1 MPDNTPVTSGSNAG
15 NGRTPA
21 KTRFR
26 DRGRFGQ
33 ALVTTLVLLAV
44 LWAVQVVNWASGN
57 RLVSLGIHPLDFSRF
72 WGILPAPF
80 IHVDFPHL
88 IANTPAVAV
97 LLFLVALSGQK
108 AVWASTAVTTV
119 VAGLGVFF
127 LGGENTVHVGASILI
142 YGWAVF
148 LAVRGFF
155 TRRIAEI
162 LLGLVV
168 IVLYAGLF
176 WGILPNQAGVSWQGH
191 LFGGVGGAVT
201 AWAAGRPAVKERRR
215 LGPGGTTPAVK

>member
-1 MPDNTPVTSGSNAG
+1 MTGTTPATSATSG
-15 NGRTPA
+15 

-33 ALVTTLVLLAV
+33 ALVTTLVFLAV
-44 LWAVQVVNWASGN
+44 LWAVQIVNWASGN
-57 RLVSLGIHPLDFSRF
+57 RLVSLGIHPLDFSHF

-80 IHVDFPHL
+80 IHVNFSHL

-108 AVWASTAVTTV
+108 AVWASTIVTTI
-119 VAGLGVFF
+119 VAGVGVFF
-127 LGGENTVHVGASILI
+127 FGGENTVHVGASILI

-155 TRRIAEI
+155 TRSIPEV
-162 LLGLVV
+162 LLGIVV
-168 IVLYAGLF
+168 IVVYAGLF
-176 WGILPNQAGVSWQGH
+176 WGILPNQPGVSWQGH
-191 LFGGVGGAVT
+191 LFGGVGGAMT
-201 AWAAGRPAVKERRR
+201 AWGAGRPAVKQRQQAK
-215 LGPGGTTPAVK
+215 AVNAKV

>member
-1 MPDNTPVTSGSNAG
+1 MTGTTPATSVTSATSG
-15 NGRTPA
+15 

-33 ALVTTLVLLAV
+33 ALVTTLVFLAV
-44 LWAVQVVNWASGN
+44 LWAVQIINWASGN

-80 IHVDFPHL
+80 IHVNFSHL

-108 AVWASTAVTTV
+108 AVWASTIVTTI
-119 VAGLGVFF
+119 VAGIGVFF
-127 LGGENTVHVGASILI
+127 FGGENTVHVGASILI

-155 TRRIAEI
+155 TRSIPEV
-162 LLGLVV
+162 LLGIVV
-168 IVLYAGLF
+168 IVVYAGLF
-176 WGILPNQAGVSWQGH
+176 WGILPNQPGVSWQGH
-191 LFGGVGGAVT
+191 LFGGVGGAMT
-201 AWAAGRPAVKERRR
+201 AWGAGRPAVKQRQQDK
-215 LGPGGTTPAVK
+215 AVNAKA

>member
-1 MPDNTPVTSGSNAG
+1 MSSRSTAETGEKE
-15 NGRTPA
+15 R
-21 KTRFR
+21 TRFR
-26 DRGRFGQ
+26 DRGRIGQ
-33 ALVTTLVLLAV
+33 ALVTTLVFLAA
-44 LWAVQVVNWASGN
+44 LWIIQIINALSGS
-57 RLVSLGIHPLDFSRF
+57 RLTSLGIHPLDFARI

-80 IHVDFPHL
+80 IHVDFTHL

-108 AVWASTAVTTV
+108 AVWASTVVTTL
-119 VAGLGVFF
+119 VAGVGVFL

-155 TRRIAEI
+155 TRSFLQI
-162 LLGLVV
+162 LLGVVV

-176 WGILPNQAGVSWQGH
+176 WGVLPGQSGISWQGH
-191 LFGGVGGAVT
+191 LFGGVGGALA
-201 AWAAGRPAVKERRR
+201 AWGAGREKTRAVTQ
-215 LGPGGTTPAVK
+215 GTRG

>member
-1 MPDNTPVTSGSNAG
+1 MTGTTPATSATSG
-15 NGRTPA
+15 

-33 ALVTTLVLLAV
+33 ALVTTLVFLTV
-44 LWAVQVVNWASGN
+44 LWAVQIINWASGN

-80 IHVDFPHL
+80 IHVNFSHL

-108 AVWASTAVTTV
+108 AVWASTIVTTI
-119 VAGLGVFF
+119 VAGVGVFF
-127 LGGENTVHVGASILI
+127 FGGENTVHVGASILI

-155 TRRIAEI
+155 TRSIPEV
-162 LLGLVV
+162 LLGIVV
-168 IVLYAGLF
+168 IVVYAGLF
-176 WGILPNQAGVSWQGH
+176 WGILPNQPGVSWQGH
-191 LFGGVGGAVT
+191 LFGGVGGAMT
-201 AWAAGRPAVKERRR
+201 AWGAGRPAVKQRQQAK
-215 LGPGGTTPAVK
+215 AVNAKA

>member
-1 MPDNTPVTSGSNAG
+1 MTGH
-15 NGRTPA
+15 TPA
-21 KTRFR
+21 ATTAKTVKTRFR

-33 ALVTTLVLLAV
+33 ALVTTLVFLAV
-44 LWAVQVVNWASGN
+44 LWVVQIVNWASGN

-80 IHVDFPHL
+80 IHVDFAHL
-88 IANTPAVAV
+88 VANTPAIAV

-108 AVWASTAVTTV
+108 AVWASTVVATV
-119 VAGLGVFF
+119 VGGLGVFF
-127 LGGENTVHVGASILI
+127 IGGENTVHVGASILV

-155 TRRIAEI
+155 TRRILEI
-162 LLGLVV
+162 LLGLAVV
-168 IVLYAGLF
+168 VVYAGLF

-201 AWAAGRPAVKERRR
+201 AWAAGRSAAKERRQVTAAR
-215 LGPGGTTPAVK
+215 SAGAVK

>member
-1 MPDNTPVTSGSNAG
+1 MTGTTPATSATSG
-15 NGRTPA
+15 

-33 ALVTTLVLLAV
+33 ALVTTLVFLAV
-44 LWAVQVVNWASGN
+44 LWAVQIINWASGN

-80 IHVDFPHL
+80 IHVNFSHL

-108 AVWASTAVTTV
+108 AVWASTIVTTI
-119 VAGLGVFF
+119 VAGVGVFF
-127 LGGENTVHVGASILI
+127 FGGENTVHVGASILI

-155 TRRIAEI
+155 TRSIPEV
-162 LLGLVV
+162 LLGIVV
-168 IVLYAGLF
+168 IVVYAGLF
-176 WGILPNQAGVSWQGH
+176 WGILPNQPGVSWQGH
-191 LFGGVGGAVT
+191 LFGGVGGAMT
-201 AWAAGRPAVKERRR
+201 AWGAGRPAVKQRQQAK
-215 LGPGGTTPAVK
+215 AVNAKA

>member
-1 MPDNTPVTSGSNAG
+1 MSEH
-15 NGRTPA
+15 TPA
-21 KTRFR
+21 RPATTSVTTSRTRFR

-33 ALVTTLVLLAV
+33 ALVTTLLFLAV

-57 RLVSLGIHPLDFSRF
+57 RLVSFGIHPLDFSRF

-80 IHVDFPHL
+80 IHVDFAHL
-88 IANTPAVAV
+88 VANTPAVAV

-108 AVWASTAVTTV
+108 AVWVSTVVTTI

-127 LGGENTVHVGASILI
+127 VGGENTVHVGASILI

-155 TRRIAEI
+155 TRDILQI

-168 IVLYAGLF
+168 IVVYAGLF

-201 AWAAGRPAVKERRR
+201 AWAAGRPAVKERRQVTAAR
-215 LGPGGTTPAVK
+215 SARAVK